1 MEITTAYTFGALTV
15 ITILLVVVIVIGIVK
30 VLKQQKMIQSINRE
44 IEFNNLEFH
53 NNIADQYGEMK
64 KLLDE
69 TYRHTDSRVDKLEAK
84 LTSQKL
90 IKG

>member
-1 MEITTAYTFGALTV
+1 
-15 ITILLVVVIVIGIVK
+15 
-30 VLKQQKMIQSINRE
+30 MIQSINRE